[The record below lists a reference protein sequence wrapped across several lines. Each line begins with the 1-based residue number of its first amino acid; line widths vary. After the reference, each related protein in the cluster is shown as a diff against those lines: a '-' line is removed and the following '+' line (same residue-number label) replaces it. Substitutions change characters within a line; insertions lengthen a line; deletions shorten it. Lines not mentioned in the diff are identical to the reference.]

1 MFHSKSSSSQSFLWP
16 SGRIN
21 QNHTLC
27 WRRHVSNFVTSSW
40 KHMFLLLLSSAF
52 SKFLYLST
60 KCIFNHLDDVKKF
73 RKGQPMQHASGKQRL
88 HLRVAD
94 SAHYN
99 LLVKSA
105 IQHPLEFPLKQD
117 HRRWWYHHRLWIIK
131 VHQITGIIKFLWIIK
146 VRTFIWNDPETI
158 RSWKTMSIWKYY

>member
-21 QNHTLC
+21 PNHTLC

-40 KHMFLLLLSSAF
+40 KHMFLLLLSSGF

-94 SAHYN
+94 STHYN
-99 LLVKSA
+99 LLVLCNEKKRQIKYIERALLS
-105 IQHPLEFPLKQD
+105 PLLSYNPYTSPL
-117 HRRWWYHHRLWIIK
+117 
-131 VHQITGIIKFLWIIK
+131 
-146 VRTFIWNDPETI
+146 
-158 RSWKTMSIWKYY
+158 